1 MTRMTSGF
9 RFTTGRWMNKQQ
21 TIGFVGR
28 GWYGG
33 RKQFN
38 FERNQ
43 SQTPTLLRPFL
54 DFTDQFTPTPET
66 QVIAEPGRADGS
78 VVVNADSE
86 AYGGDLAF
94 RRFSALI
101 TERPWIYSTVT
112 NSSGLMSDLE
122 FRPTRCHSMMTLH
135 RLAQPFRFVTPSKPR
150 MSSTELKLVCKR
162 SIGKTTGLSMVWS
175 KLPLVH

>member
-1 MTRMTSGF
+1 MGF
-9 RFTTGRWMNKQQ
+9 M
-21 TIGFVGR
+21 GR

-66 QVIAEPGRADGS
+66 QVIAEPGQADGS

-94 RRFSALI
+94 RRFLGADYGATFDPL
-101 TERPWIYSTVT
+101 
-112 NSSGLMSDLE
+112 
-122 FRPTRCHSMMTLH
+122 
-135 RLAQPFRFVTPSKPR
+135 RLPIRKV
-150 MSSTELKLVCKR
+150 
-162 SIGKTTGLSMVWS
+162 
-175 KLPLVH
+175 